1 MAFCFFFPLCSLFTL
16 YYAYKTLFSCSLNA
30 CMHDHHWWAH
40 GGICRPNPQWGHRG
54 SSRCCFMA
62 AFVPHAACLTLR
74 VGNGAIMRCMHA
86 HVLPARARERES
98 LGEVS
103 CMHACLG
110 ACWARAL
117 LVGLG
122 CPSCKKD
129 RKPHKGKPGSKS
141 EERERDGDGNT
152 TIRLQAMDLLLWSL
166 LPLLFCSF
174 DLLLCVLGSF
184 TNWCA
189 SECGVLVCLYICL
202 LLQALINLPALC
214 RTELMT
220 QLQQIVHKLC
230 THTCMH
236 ACKEFVARS
245 IDLLHWLE
253 AFLFLFLFMER
264 IYGEDR

>member
-1 MAFCFFFPLCSLFTL
+1 VKKFVLSYQNMLFVLGKKKLCPFVSFSPFAVSSLFTMHTRL
-16 YYAYKTLFSCSLNA
+16 YFLAHWMHA

-62 AFVPHAACLTLR
+62 AFVPHAACLALR

-86 HVLPARARERES
+86 HVLPRARERES

-152 TIRLQAMDLLLWSL
+152 TIRLQAMDHYSK
-166 LPLLFCSF
+166 
-174 DLLLCVLGSF
+174 
-184 TNWCA
+184 
-189 SECGVLVCLYICL
+189 
-202 LLQALINLPALC
+202 LINIRRPPYLRRRPTRPSEISLC
-214 RTELMT
+214 PTATKGPR
-220 QLQQIVHKLC
+220 K
-230 THTCMH
+230 
-236 ACKEFVARS
+236 
-245 IDLLHWLE
+245 
-253 AFLFLFLFMER
+253 
-264 IYGEDR
+264 